1 MNVVKQ
7 DAMDDKITER
17 CRTCE
22 KQCMQENL
30 DRLRRCRATIKQ
42 KPTSMDR
49 RSVKEL
55 SRGQKVSRSINLAIE
70 RCRDCDKKKLKT
82 STDKPGVERCRASVE
97 VQKHQT

>member
-49 RSVKEL
+49 RSVNEL

-70 RCRDCDKKKLKT
+70 RCRDCDKRQLKSSIEKL
-82 STDKPGVERCRASVE
+82 GVERCRGAV
-97 VQKHQT
+97 KIA